1 MNAYWFRDNGEVEY
15 HTIPSC
21 DSDDFVTDIQRMIDA
36 LKKRGLDRVI
46 VIDLTRD
53 EIGIPV
59 VRVVVPGLESFAM
72 DSDRR
77 GDRVRYAQDHGLSR
91 AKS

>member
-1 MNAYWFRDNGEVEY
+1 
-15 HTIPSC
+15 
-21 DSDDFVTDIQRMIDA
+21 
-36 LKKRGLDRVI
+36 
-46 VIDLTRD
+46 
-53 EIGIPV
+53 
-59 VRVVVPGLESFAM
+59 VPGLESFAM